1 MLKFYFI
8 YNDIEVMNFVVIVMS
23 DGNGKVCN
31 FSVVVYKI
39 RF

>member
-1 MLKFYFI
+1 MFMLFVFMMEYYDVI
-8 YNDIEVMNFVVIVMS
+8 Y